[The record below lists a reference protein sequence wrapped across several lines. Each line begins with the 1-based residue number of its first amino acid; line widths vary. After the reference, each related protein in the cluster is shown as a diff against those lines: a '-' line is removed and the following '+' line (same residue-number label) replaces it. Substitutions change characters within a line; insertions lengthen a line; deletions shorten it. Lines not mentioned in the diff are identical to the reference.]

1 MKKIKDYLYEM
12 YNNENK
18 WKYDYGFNVLNEKL
32 NCLDTPS
39 IITIFSPI
47 AKGKTSFALNM
58 VFSLAQ
64 YNHNILYLT
73 NRENGL
79 SISKK
84 LLAIAS
90 GLNIRDIFNNNL
102 NEDEKALFKET
113 KEHLSGLN
121 AYIKE
126 IKKEDD
132 IESMVK
138 EFIDLKINDEQKFIV
153 YDEYVDDE
161 NVLEA
166 LSKINKS
173 FNINVI
179 IVARNNV
186 SSYTTYETLLASLDK
201 KLEQISD
208 CIIGIHR
215 KDYFSFNAVDEVLIH
230 IFRVQNNTPI
240 SMKYNFCL
248 SNFIYEEKE
257 EMDLATLISF
267 EDLPF

>member
-1 MKKIKDYLYEM
+1 MKKIRDYLYEIE
-12 YNNENK
+12 NKENK
-18 WKYDYGFNVLNEKL
+18 WKYDYGYKVLNEKL

-47 AKGKTSFALNM
+47 AKGKTTFALNM

-64 YNHNILYLT
+64 YDNNILYLT
-73 NRENGL
+73 NRENGAT
-79 SISKK
+79 ISKK

-90 GLNIRDIFNNNL
+90 GLNIRNICNNNFSD
-102 NEDEKALFKET
+102 DEKSLFKET
-113 KEHLSGLN
+113 KEILSGFN
-121 AYIKE
+121 VYIKE
-126 IKKEDD
+126 IKKEHD
-132 IESMVK
+132 IESTVK

-161 NVLEA
+161 GVLEV
-166 LSKINKS
+166 LSKISKS

-179 IVARNNV
+179 IIARNNTCT
-186 SSYTTYETLLASLDK
+186 YTTYETLLASLDK

-215 KDYFSFNAVDEVLIH
+215 KDYFSFNAIDEVLIH
-230 IFRVQNNTPI
+230 IFRVQNSTPI
-240 SMKYNFCL
+240 SMKYNFCI